1 MRYIDQFYN
10 EKIDEQLFGAED
22 ADVDVLLGAKA
33 KPLIDRSFKEQVWKW
48 LTAHPEIWVGR
59 DGSGNGMSLN
69 EVEDF
74 NKVLTTSELPESSLE
89 RIDGH
94 GMSVPGHSQ
103 TDRTDPG
110 QAPRHLQSTTTNA
123 AASNGT
129 DPSTRVNPKSPLRIF
144 TSKERM
150 WYAAAGHAPDLEKIP
165 EMEFICLSIIAAH
178 RDKGIMQPDL
188 VRITGQDK
196 RSVPGRTQSLH
207 DKGYI
212 VKLPVRFGQLKTS
225 LLVLKRFASVTAKE
239 QDEAQH
245 DEVDE
250 VNVAQTRDEYSP
262 QDLHSRSKALNVE
275 PQTRE
280 MFTILRD
287 VKIITWDDLKKKL
300 VRLNRS
306 MREA

>member
-10 EKIDEQLFGAED
+10 EKHDEQPLGAED
-22 ADVDVLLGAKA
+22 ADNDVLLGAEE

-59 DGSGNGMSLN
+59 DGFGNGMNLN

-74 NKVLTTSELPESSLE
+74 NNSLTRSELPGSSLE
-89 RIDGH
+89 QLNSDGI
-94 GMSVPGHSQ
+94 SVPSHGQ
-103 TDRTDPG
+103 TDRTDSG
-110 QAPRHLQSTTTNA
+110 QASSHLQAIITNA
-123 AASNGT
+123 GVSNST
-129 DPSTRVNPKSPLRIF
+129 VSSTRIHPKAALRIF

-165 EMEFICLSIIAAH
+165 DMEFICLSIIAAH

-212 VKLPVRFGQLKTS
+212 VKSPIRFGPLKTS
-225 LLVLKRFASVTAKE
+225 LLVLKRFASITAKK
-239 QDEAQH
+239 QDESQH
-245 DEVDE
+245 DEADEE
-250 VNVAQTRDEYSP
+250 VNVAQSRNENAP
-262 QDLHSRSKALNVE
+262 QDLHSRSKVFRVE
-275 PQTRE
+275 PQIRE
-280 MFTILRD
+280 MFIILRD
-287 VKIITWDDLKKKL
+287 VKIITWDDLKRKL
-300 VRLNRS
+300 VRLNR
-306 MREA
+306 